1 MKRLLGS
8 VVLVTLAACAT
19 AGCGGGSSPS
29 GSSSSGSAGTGSSTG
44 SGSPS
49 TSASAATTRGSGS
62 VDVLYAGSLVKLME
76 DEIGPGFKAGTGYSF
91 SGFSAGS
98 TALASQIKGKV
109 RRGDVFVSA
118 SPKADESLR
127 GSANGDW
134 VSWYVTFG
142 SSKLVLGI
150 NPKSRFASALETKP
164 WYDVITQPGFKVGF
178 TDPKTDPK
186 GKLTAQA
193 LSDNAKTHPALSTV
207 ASATGNVFPEET
219 LVANLQSGQLDAGF
233 FYTSEAKT
241 AGIRTVPLTGTD
253 LKASYTVTVLKGA
266 PNAAGAAAFVKYL
279 LGTRTQD
286 IFKAAAF
293 TVTSPPKVTGTPPAG
308 LLPGS

>member
-8 VVLVTLAACAT
+8 LVLVTVAACST
-19 AGCGGGSSPS
+19 AGCGGGSSSGGSSSGSPS
-29 GSSSSGSAGTGSSTG
+29 GSSSDSSSGSGSATVKG
-44 SGSPS
+44 SG
-49 TSASAATTRGSGS
+49 T

-76 DEIGPGFKAGTGYSF
+76 DKIGPGFKASTGYSF

-109 RRGDVFVSA
+109 RKGDVFVSA
-118 SPKADESLR
+118 SPKADQSLM
-127 GSANGDW
+127 GTSNGDW
-134 VSWYVTFG
+134 VSWYITFG

-150 NPKSRFASALETKP
+150 NPRSRFASDLKTKP
-164 WYDVITQPGFKVGF
+164 WYDVITQPGFKIGF

-193 LSDNAKTHPALSTV
+193 LSDNAKAHPALSKV
-207 ASATGNVFPEET
+207 ASATANVFPEET

-241 AGIRTVPLTGTD
+241 AAITTVPLTGTD
-253 LKASYTVTVLKGA
+253 LKATYTVTVLKGA

-279 LGTRTQD
+279 LGSQTQS

-308 LLPGS
+308 LLPSS

>member
-8 VVLVTLAACAT
+8 LVLVTLGTCAT
-19 AGCGGGSSPS
+19 AGCGGGSSSPGSSSAGASGS
-29 GSSSSGSAGTGSSTG
+29 GSSSSSASTTTSST
-44 SGSPS
+44 SP
-49 TSASAATTRGSGS
+49 AKGSGS
-62 VDVLYAGSLVKLME
+62 VNVLYAGSLVKLME
-76 DEIGPGFKAGTGYSF
+76 DKIGPGFKAATGYSF

-118 SPKADESLR
+118 SPKADQSLM
-127 GSANGDW
+127 GTANGDW

-150 NPKSRFASALETKP
+150 NPKSRFASALKTEP

-193 LSDNAKTHPALSTV
+193 LSDDAKAHPALSKV
-207 ASATGNVFPEET
+207 ASSTSDVFPEET

-241 AGIRTVPLTGTD
+241 AGIQTVPLTGTD

-279 LGTRTQD
+279 LGSQTQA

-308 LLPGS
+308 LLPSS

>member
-8 VVLVTLAACAT
+8 VVLVTLSACAT
-19 AGCGGGSSPS
+19 AGCG
-29 GSSSSGSAGTGSSTG
+29 SSSSGSSGTASATGSSA
-44 SGSPS
+44 S
-49 TSASAATTRGSGS
+49 TPAASTTSTTSTKGSGS

-76 DEIGPGFKAGTGYSF
+76 DRIGPGFKSSTGYSF

-118 SPKADESLR
+118 SPKADQSLQ

-134 VSWYVTFG
+134 VSWYITFG
-142 SSKLVLGI
+142 SSKLVLGV
-150 NPKSRFASALETKP
+150 NPRSRFASALKTKP
-164 WYDVITQPGFKVGF
+164 WYDVITEPGFKIGF

-193 LSDNAKTHPALSTV
+193 LSDNAKAHPALSKV
-207 ASATGNVFPEET
+207 ASSTSNVFPEET

-241 AGIRTVPLTGTD
+241 AGIQTVPLTGTD

-279 LGTRTQD
+279 LGSQTQA
-286 IFKAAAF
+286 IFQAAAF
-293 TVTSPPKVTGTPPAG
+293 TVTSPPKVTGTAPAG
-308 LLPGS
+308 LLPGN